1 MHNLNYKHL
10 RYFWMV
16 ARCGSMAGAAAQL
29 HLSPQSISGQLSE
42 LAEALGVQLFRRAGR
57 RLELTDAGRRILQ
70 HADTI
75 FSAGDELLDLV
86 RGQSQGQVSRFRIG
100 VADSVSKAIASRLV
114 APALALSEPVRLVCR
129 EGRLDAL
136 LAELAVHR
144 LDLILADRPMPP
156 HLNVRGHHH
165 LLGDSALSVFAAPA
179 LAARL
184 SGDFPA
190 CLNQAPL
197 LLPGEDYAVRP
208 RLLHWLDAHL
218 TQPRIVGEF
227 DDSAMMKAFG
237 RSGAGLF
244 FAPEAIAADI
254 CAQYGVAVLGTV
266 ASLREQVYAI
276 TTERRISHPASVAI
290 CQAARQTLSA

>member
-1 MHNLNYKHL
+1 ML
-10 RYFWMV
+10 
-16 ARCGSMAGAAAQL
+16 
-29 HLSPQSISGQLSE
+29 
-42 LAEALGVQLFRRAGR
+42 
-57 RLELTDAGRRILQ
+57 
-70 HADTI
+70 
-75 FSAGDELLDLV
+75 
-86 RGQSQGQVSRFRIG
+86 
-100 VADSVSKAIASRLV
+100 
-114 APALALSEPVRLVCR
+114 
-129 EGRLDAL
+129 
-136 LAELAVHR
+136 
-144 LDLILADRPMPP
+144 
-156 HLNVRGHHH
+156 GHHH

-190 CLNQAPL
+190 CMHQAPL

-208 RLLHWLDAHL
+208 RLLHWLDLHVR
-218 TQPRIVGEF
+218 QPRIVGEF
-227 DDSAMMKAFG
+227 DDSAMMQAFG

-276 TTERRISHPASVAI
+276 TTERRISHPASTAI